1 MLMLMVVVTM
11 MRVGFWEGHISFSMN
26 VFLGIFSF
34 MAISPA
40 IAASLP
46 PPGSSSAPPGSTRS
60 GADDGHINLIGI
72 EGRCLRLAKELYSTM
87 LVLRNLIHIVRMVWL
102 HMTNNT
108 HWPASVAICT

>member
-1 MLMLMVVVTM
+1 M

-34 MAISPA
+34 MTISPA

-87 LVLRNLIHIVRMVWL
+87 LVLRNIIHIVRMVWL

>member
-1 MLMLMVVVTM
+1 
-11 MRVGFWEGHISFSMN
+11 
-26 VFLGIFSF
+26 
-34 MAISPA
+34 MAIIGISPV

-60 GADDGHINLIGI
+60 GADDGQINLIGM
-72 EGRCLRLAKELYSTM
+72 EGRCLRLAKELCSTM
-87 LVLRNLIHIVRMVWL
+87 LLLRKLIHIVRMVWL

>member
-11 MRVGFWEGHISFSMN
+11 LRVGFWEGHISFSMN

-60 GADDGHINLIGI
+60 GADDGQIKLIGI
-72 EGRCLRLAKELYSTM
+72 EGMCLRLAKELCSTM
-87 LVLRNLIHIVRMVWL
+87 LVLRKLIHIVRMVWL